1 MADLQSV
8 LRGARTRLSE
18 AGVSSAALDARILV
32 EHFSG
37 TAREDAILR
46 PSLELAGRIVQTIE
60 QAVERRAGGEPV
72 HRIIGEREFFGLPL
86 KLSAE
91 TLEPRPDTETLVEA
105 VLPFCR
111 ETAAREGECRI
122 LDLGTGTG
130 AIALA
135 LLSQVPEAHAWGVD
149 VAPGALET
157 AAANAEA
164 LGLSGRFAP
173 TLSDWWEKIEGCFH
187 LIVTNPPYISGTEME
202 ALVDEV
208 RRFDPTRALY
218 GGVDG
223 LDAYRKIATGARR
236 HLEKDGLVAL
246 EIGWQQGDAVSALFV
261 AEGFEPAGRFRDF
274 GNNERVLLFR

>member
-1 MADLQSV
+1 MADLQTV
-8 LRGARTRLSE
+8 LRAARARLS
-18 AGVSSAALDARILV
+18 AIRIDSAALDARILV

-37 TAREDAILR
+37 TSREDAILR
-46 PSLELAGRIVQTIE
+46 PSLEISDKTVRAIE
-60 QAVERRAGGEPV
+60 QAIERRAGGEPV

-86 KLSAE
+86 KMSAD

-111 ETAAREGECRI
+111 ETVARHGECRI

-135 LLSQVPEAHAWGVD
+135 LLSQVPEACAWGVD
-149 VAPGALET
+149 IAPGALET
-157 AAANAEA
+157 ATANAER
-164 LGLSGRFAP
+164 LGLGARFEP
-173 TLSDWWEKIEGCFH
+173 LLSDWWEKIEGRFH
-187 LIVTNPPYISGTEME
+187 LIVTNPPYISGSEME
-202 ALVDEV
+202 ALADSV

-223 LDAYRKIATGARR
+223 LDAYRNIAGRARD

-246 EIGWQQGDAVSALFV
+246 EIGWQQGDAVSALF
-261 AEGFEPAGRFRDF
+261 ERNGFAPSGRKRDF
-274 GNNERVLLFR
+274 GNKERVLLFR